1 MDVNLA
7 FLILSLIQSFK
18 NIEWHKVTEST
29 ELWLSRWCSSERY
42 ILNPARNILI
52 PIPVFIS
59 CFLFYHFHKN
69 GKTAIKIMKRV
80 KGHRK
85 YESDLEGRIL
95 TGNENE
101 RGDYLAD
108 EGGTGEWRPGGE
120 KCMPL
125 VQAGA
130 NAVCVCV

>member
-1 MDVNLA
+1 
-7 FLILSLIQSFK
+7 
-18 NIEWHKVTEST
+18 
-29 ELWLSRWCSSERY
+29 
-42 ILNPARNILI
+42 
-52 PIPVFIS
+52 
-59 CFLFYHFHKN
+59 
-69 GKTAIKIMKRV
+69 MKRV

-125 VQAGA
+125 VKQARTLC
-130 NAVCVCV
+130 VCVCLITV

>member
-1 MDVNLA
+1 M
-7 FLILSLIQSFK
+7 
-18 NIEWHKVTEST
+18 
-29 ELWLSRWCSSERY
+29 
-42 ILNPARNILI
+42 
-52 PIPVFIS
+52 
-59 CFLFYHFHKN
+59 
-69 GKTAIKIMKRV
+69 

-120 KCMPL
+120 KYMPL
-125 VQAGA
+125 VKQARTL
-130 NAVCVCV
+130 CVCVFDHCLIGLRSAPGRVNREGRNAFAPWSMSSICQGVCEGC